1 MRPFLL
7 WLALAGATLAA
18 TLAATRA
25 AAQPG
30 PPATPPS
37 ATAEAIYRDAKP
49 RLLQIRTLLNAA
61 SQKSSTGSGFLIS
74 ADGLAITNYHV
85 VSQHAMEPQT
95 YRMEYVIN
103 RRHPRK
109 AEAAVV
115 RCDQRPG
122 LVQSIAVAGPTSNS
136 IRAR

>member
-74 ADGLAITNYHV
+74 A
-85 VSQHAMEPQT
+85 
-95 YRMEYVIN
+95 
-103 RRHPRK
+103 
-109 AEAAVV
+109 
-115 RCDQRPG
+115 
-122 LVQSIAVAGPTSNS
+122 
-136 IRAR
+136 